1 MKDKESFFARKCL
14 FFQTLSIHLE
24 EYHVV
29 QKKIQCPRDASDTQ
43 VCAKAKKIILSFID
57 MLEGSLSLRPPFV
70 ISSLNILNLYFTVCL
85 RWLAVY
91 LKARFKT
98 VGPCRW
104 IRLQDL
110 CLLFYTRPSVA
121 QAALAEGLGQTV
133 LSNPSRT
140 VPPEGLAT

>member
-1 MKDKESFFARKCL
+1 MTHRFSPK
-14 FFQTLSIHLE
+14 
-24 EYHVV
+24 
-29 QKKIQCPRDASDTQ
+29 QKIL
-43 VCAKAKKIILSFID
+43 LSFID

-70 ISSLNILNLYFTVCL
+70 ISTLNILNLYFTVCL

-91 LKARFKT
+91 LKAKFKT
-98 VGPCRW
+98 VGPGRW

>member
-1 MKDKESFFARKCL
+1 MFFFKHSS
-14 FFQTLSIHLE
+14 SISKNIMLP
-24 EYHVV
+24 
-29 QKKIQCPRDASDTQ
+29 KKIQCPRDASDTQ

-70 ISSLNILNLYFTVCL
+70 ISTLNILNLYFTVCL

-91 LKARFKT
+91 LKAKFKT
-98 VGPCRW
+98 VGPGRW